1 MADQADDSEKT
12 EDPSHKK
19 LEDAHKKG
27 DVAKSQEVGTW
38 FVLVGSGIA
47 VAVFSQTIA
56 IELSS
61 ELKGYFEHA
70 HLIRV
75 EDQGAVRI
83 GKQISTIFF
92 GILILPMLSIAMM
105 GLAGNLVQHRLVWS
119 FDPVKPKFSKISPKS
134 GFKRLFSKDSLINFL
149 KGLIKLGIVSGL
161 MFGILYPE
169 RDVLDTLVSLDISNL
184 LPLVRVLALKLFAGV
199 IGVMTII
206 AGVDFLYQKNKWFE
220 KQKMTVKEVK
230 DEFKQ
235 MEGDPIIKAKLRQIR
250 QEKGRQR
257 MMANVPDASLVLV
270 NPTHYSIALKYE
282 TGMNAPVCI
291 AKGIDGI
298 ALKIREVARE
308 HDIPVIENPSLTR
321 ALYATVEIDD
331 QVPEEHFKAVAE
343 IIGFV
348 MKMSK
353 KGSWR
358 S

>member
-27 DVAKSQEVGTW
+27 DVAKSQEVSTW

-83 GKQISTIFF
+83 GRQIATIFF

-119 FDPVKPKFSKISPKS
+119 FDPVKPKFSKVSPIS

-199 IGVMTII
+199 IAVMTII
-206 AGVDFLYQKNKWFE
+206 AGMDFLYQKNKWFE

-270 NPTHYSIALKYE
+270 NPTHYSVALKYE
-282 TGMNAPVCI
+282 MGMNAPVCI